1 MNTKVL
7 TLLGCSGS
15 LAAALL
21 AAHPAQAIPK
31 KIQNEIAPRSTV
43 TSTSTRSQEEFPQT
57 SNISEA
63 IVKQYAQA
71 KYGCNCGGCMTLARQ
86 TLEQSSSSPASPI
99 MPGF

>member
-15 LAAALL
+15 LAAVLI
-21 AAHPAQAIPK
+21 AAHPAQAITK
-31 KIQNEIAPRSTV
+31 KIQDEIAPRSGV
-43 TSTSTRSQEEFPQT
+43 TSTSTSSQQEFPQT

-71 KYGCNCGGCMTLARQ
+71 KYGCNCGGCMNLARQ
-86 TLEQSSSSPASPI
+86 TLQQSSSSPTNTI

>member
-15 LAAALL
+15 LAAVLI

-31 KIQNEIAPRSTV
+31 KIQDEIAPRSGL
-43 TSTSTRSQEEFPQT
+43 TSTSTSSQQEFPQT

-71 KYGCNCGGCMTLARQ
+71 KYGCNCGSCMNLARQ
-86 TLEQSSSSPASPI
+86 ALQQSSSSSTNTI